1 MKEKLKI
8 IVDDKNHTYVWTD
21 GKEIKY
27 TTKIKFEVSEDNSR
41 IPNIEIKKDFLPI
54 QKVGFTKPKIKMDG
68 KDIFDEYRLGKFLES
83 IDY

>member
-8 IVDDKNHTYVWTD
+8 IVDDKNHTYVWID

-27 TTKIKFEVSEDNSR
+27 TTKIKFEVNENNSN

-54 QKVGFTKPKIKMDG
+54 QKVGFKKPKIKMDDRDLG
-68 KDIFDEYRLGKFLES
+68 ECFPGKFLES
-83 IDY
+83 ID

>member
-8 IVDDKNHTYVWTD
+8 IVDDKNHTHVWID

-27 TTKIKFEVSEDNSR
+27 ITKIKFEVSEDNSN
-41 IPNIEIKKDFLPI
+41 IPNIEIKKDFLPT
-54 QKVGFTKPKIKMDG
+54 QKVGFTKPKIKMDS
-68 KDIFDEYRLGKFLES
+68 KDIGEYYPGKFLES